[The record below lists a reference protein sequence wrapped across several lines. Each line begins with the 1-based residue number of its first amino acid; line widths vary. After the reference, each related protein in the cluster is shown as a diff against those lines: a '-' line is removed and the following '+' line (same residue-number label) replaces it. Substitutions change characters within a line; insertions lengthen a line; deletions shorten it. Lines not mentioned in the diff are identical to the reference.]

1 MADGDLARGQSKSIN
16 PLIAG
21 FNNLA
26 LLRQLGLMIGL
37 AASVAIGFGV
47 VLWSK
52 ESNYRPLYL
61 DLSTVDAVAASDIL
75 QQNNIPFK
83 FDSNEKMLLV
93 ASDKI
98 HEARLKMAAAGYA
111 PAQQG
116 DQNLMNKDSSF
127 GTSQFVES
135 VRYQHSIELELG
147 RTIASIQGVRSA
159 RVHLAIP
166 KRSVFVGDQR
176 KPSASVLIDLHQGKQ
191 LNKPQVSAIVHLVA
205 SSIPELSDKSVTVV
219 DQRGDLLSDND
230 ENDGIAEAGKQY
242 EYGRKLE
249 QSYIER
255 IRNILTPIL
264 GEDRFKVEVSAEV
277 DFSTFEQASEQFNP
291 DTPAVRS
298 EKVMDE
304 ERGSADVGGVPGA
317 LSNQPPADASVPEIA
332 NGGGSG
338 AVSSNTSNK
347 RTQATRNFEID
358 RTVSHSRKQF
368 GSLNRLSVAVVVDVP
383 DPVVAPVEDLK
394 AADAKPANKKTKA
407 KKEASKNQQTTAAT
421 TPANNATK
429 LNNAIHAL
437 TPAELEQL
445 TQLVKNAIGYDA
457 ARGDMVT
464 LIPQRFVREAVVED
478 LPVEEI
484 SFWEQAWF
492 ADVVKQVLAVI
503 AVLAVIF
510 GVLRPILKNI
520 SATGKKELEFKN
532 MLNAEANGQISGRE
546 YGGVTLSSGPDALL
560 PGPNDRYE
568 QQISAVRSMVS
579 DDPRRVAQV
588 IKRWVSSS
596 DG

>member
-16 PLIAG
+16 PLVAG

-176 KPSASVLIDLHQGKQ
+176 KPSASVLIDLYQGKQ

-219 DQRGDLLSDND
+219 DQRGDLLSNND

-242 EYGRKLE
+242 EYVRKLE

-264 GEDRFKVEVSAEV
+264 GEERFNVEVSAEV

-291 DTPAVRS
+291 DTLAIRS

-332 NGGGSG
+332 NGGGSS
-338 AVSSNTSNK
+338 AVTSNTSNK
-347 RTQATRNFEID
+347 RKQATRNFEID
-358 RTVSHSRKQF
+358 RTVSHARKQF

-383 DPVVAPVEDLK
+383 DPVVAPVADPK
-394 AADAKPANKKTKA
+394 AADAKPVNKKANA
-407 KKEASKNQQTTAAT
+407 KKTVSKNEQTT
-421 TPANNATK
+421 PENNAAK
-429 LNNAIHAL
+429 LNNAIQAL
-437 TPAELEQL
+437 TPAELDQL
-445 TQLVKNAIGYDA
+445 TQLVKNAIGYDV

-464 LIPQRFVREAVVED
+464 LIPQRFVREAIVEA

-503 AVLAVIF
+503 AILAVIF

-532 MLNAEANGQISGRE
+532 MLNAEANGQVGGRE

-579 DDPRRVAQV
+579 DDPRKVAQV